1 CIAAITALLHFRRPD
16 VTVVGEE
23 VTIHTLEQR
32 NPVPLSIHHIPICT
46 TFAFFD
52 NGERMIV
59 DPTYLEEQIK
69 EGDMTL
75 TLNVHKEVCAMSKA
89 GGIPMEIDQILQCSK
104 IAVIKVAEIT
114 AQIQSALEADAKK
127 RQVSRK

>member
-1 CIAAITALLHFRRPD
+1 
-16 VTVVGEE
+16 
-23 VTIHTLEQR
+23 
-32 NPVPLSIHHIPICT
+32 
-46 TFAFFD
+46 
-52 NGERMIV
+52 MIV

-89 GGIPMEIDQILQCSK
+89 GGIPMEITQILQCSK

-114 AQIQSALEADAKK
+114 AQIQAALEADAKK
-127 RQVSRK
+127 R

>member
-1 CIAAITALLHFRRPD
+1 
-16 VTVVGEE
+16 
-23 VTIHTLEQR
+23 
-32 NPVPLSIHHIPICT
+32 
-46 TFAFFD
+46 
-52 NGERMIV
+52 MIV

-127 RQVSRK
+127 R

>member
-1 CIAAITALLHFRRPD
+1 
-16 VTVVGEE
+16 
-23 VTIHTLEQR
+23 
-32 NPVPLSIHHIPICT
+32 
-46 TFAFFD
+46 
-52 NGERMIV
+52 MIV

-104 IAVIKVAEIT
+104 VAVIKVAEIT

-127 RQVSRK
+127 R